1 MLGIVQKQQLEEAT
15 QNTLVRTQQ
24 QLEEAR
30 KKNVK
35 LQKKLVMESRNRYMM
50 MSLLVMCWAISG
62 FMSPLCV
69 LKFQ

>member
-35 LQKKLVMESRNRYMM
+35 LQKKLVMESRNIYMM
-50 MSLLVMCWAISG
+50 MSLLVMWWAISG
-62 FMSPLCV
+62 FKSPLCV
-69 LKFQ
+69 LKCQ